1 MENEKQL
8 IYVNVLVKDLELL
21 AKNEDSFRQSVILGV
36 VQTVKAQPTVDA
48 VEVVRCRDCKHSTL
62 PSLITQR
69 YGVPGTLTCHN
80 HNSPCNKRNVK
91 GECFC
96 PYGKRKDGDGNG

>member
-1 MENEKQL
+1 MARL
-8 IYVNVLVKDLELL
+8 ID
-21 AKNEDSFRQSVILGV
+21 
-36 VQTVKAQPTVDA
+36 VKAGKKVFSAIAQPAEYKGVIHMVVPISEIDKLPTVDA

-96 PYGKRKDGDGNG
+96 SYGERKDGDGNG

>member
-1 MENEKQL
+1 MDKL
-8 IYVNVLVKDLELL
+8 IDVS
-21 AKNEDSFRQSVILGV
+21 AKNMNKVFRESTCCPDDIF
-36 VQTVKAQPTVDA
+36 KFSCIANMFPTVYA

-96 PYGKRKDGDGNG
+96 PYGERKDGDGDG

>member
-1 MENEKQL
+1 MARL
-8 IYVNVLVKDLELL
+8 IDADRFEMSISEHRYKYFHKKDVIE
-21 AKNEDSFRQSVILGV
+21 AIKNE
-36 VQTVKAQPTVDA
+36 PTVDA

-96 PYGKRKDGDGNG
+96 PYGK